1 MIGACHLGAIIPR
14 SSGVFKQQY
23 NDLFHVIV
31 DVSMMCSNV
40 SMIGVWCY
48 SDLYDVAVVH
58 SGLCDVAVVHSG
70 LCDVAVVHSGL
81 CDAAVVHSGLCD
93 VAVVH
98 SGLCDVAVVHSGLCD
113 VAVVHCEDG
122 ATHSGLFVSL
132 ALLCERL
139 NEEQEVDV
147 YHVIKHIK
155 RRRTQI
161 MLDYV
166 RISFAKLTY
175 VPFIKPQI
183 CVDISFSLS
192 LPLENFSLPLSPCLR
207 PLPPPPPV
215 TLSLS
220 LCLCG
225 CLCPSVCLSVSVLLS
240 PSFPGGCM
248 LIHVQL
254 SDVCTVYFWH
264 CENTSFVCGSVYASY
279 VISIHVHM
287 CIWMTPCN
295 FVFLARTNWSM

>member
-1 MIGACHLGAIIPR
+1 MIGAGHVAAIIPR

-31 DVSMMCSNV
+31 AVSMMCFNV

-48 SDLYDVAVVH
+48 SGLYDVAVVH

-70 LCDVAVVHSGL
+70 LCDVV
-81 CDAAVVHSGLCD
+81 
-93 VAVVH
+93 
-98 SGLCDVAVVHSGLCD
+98 VVHSGLCD

-192 LPLENFSLPLSPCLR
+192 LPLENVSLPLFPFLR
-207 PLPPPPPV
+207 PPPPPSQAPRHSLALSLSV
-215 TLSLS
+215 SLSLS
-220 LCLCG
+220 LCL
-225 CLCPSVCLSVSVLLS
+225 SVCLCFTLPLL
-240 PSFPGGCM
+240 PWW
-248 LIHVQL
+248 LHAYT
-254 SDVCTVYFWH
+254 CTT
-264 CENTSFVCGSVYASY
+264 E
-279 VISIHVHM
+279 
-287 CIWMTPCN
+287 
-295 FVFLARTNWSM
+295 

>member
-1 MIGACHLGAIIPR
+1 
-14 SSGVFKQQY
+14 
-23 NDLFHVIV
+23 
-31 DVSMMCSNV
+31 
-40 SMIGVWCY
+40 MIGVWCY
-48 SDLYDVAVVH
+48 
-58 SGLCDVAVVHSG
+58 
-70 LCDVAVVHSGL
+70 
-81 CDAAVVHSGLCD
+81 
-93 VAVVH
+93 

-183 CVDISFSLS
+183 CVEISLSLS
-192 LPLENFSLPLSPCLR
+192 LPLENVSLPLSPFLR
-207 PLPPPPPV
+207 RPPSLSRSRSV
-215 TLSLS
+215 SLS
-220 LCLCG
+220 LFLCL
-225 CLCPSVCLSVSVLLS
+225 SVCLCFTLPLL
-240 PSFPGGCM
+240 PWW
-248 LIHVQL
+248 LHAYT
-254 SDVCTVYFWH
+254 CTT
-264 CENTSFVCGSVYASY
+264 E
-279 VISIHVHM
+279 
-287 CIWMTPCN
+287 
-295 FVFLARTNWSM
+295 